1 MRENRIMYRGIF
13 YLRQRFMEVM
23 PRFYA
28 KLFYRSLV
36 KSKRAVLNALTGRAN
51 KYEQEYL
58 YARYLTSW
66 TEKEED
72 RRKVFKILAEW
83 LHEKKLT
90 HLLDTL
96 SDVILF
102 DRNNVV
108 IATSRPGM
116 WIGKMGSTI
125 DSLKCKLKEEFD
137 EDVDVF
143 IKEINSSVPELR
155 RIVEEIENP
164 WGDYMKCCGAAYSE
178 FMDYLDEFTE
188 TEKQA
193 GPLYKHINTAS
204 AEYNTLEDYKK

>member
-1 MRENRIMYRGIF
+1 MRKNRIIYRGIF

-28 KLFYRSLV
+28 KLFYKSLV
-36 KSKRAVLNALTGRAN
+36 NSKRAVLNALTGRASGH
-51 KYEQEYL
+51 EQEYL
-58 YARYLTSW
+58 YARYLASW
-66 TEKEED
+66 TEKEEE

-90 HLLDTL
+90 YLLDTL

-102 DRNNVV
+102 DRNAVV

-125 DSLKCKLKEEFD
+125 DSLKCKLKEEFN
-137 EDVDVF
+137 EDADVL
-143 IKEINSSVPELR
+143 IKEIKGSAPELR
-155 RIVEEIENP
+155 RIVKEIENP
-164 WGDYMKCCGAAYSE
+164 WDDYMKCCGSAYSE
-178 FMDYLDEFTE
+178 FMDYLDEFAE
-188 TEKQA
+188 TEN
-193 GPLYKHINTAS
+193 LYKHIDTAS